1 MSKGVRDFSVIDLKT
16 PLSVNGKLVVVIHPP
31 LRLGLVNEIHIQGY
45 PKPLYIRGEEAVKY
59 PLRPSKNRETVFL
72 YEIPIADLKERLEGL
87 DEVSGGVAN
96 D

>member
-16 PLSVNGKLVVVIHPP
+16 PLSVNGKLVVVIHP

-72 YEIPIADLKERLEGL
+72 YEITHCRLKRA
-87 DEVSGGVAN
+87 SGGLRRRIRGGCE
-96 D
+96 

>member
-16 PLSVNGKLVVVIHPP
+16 PLSVNGKLVVVIHP
-31 LRLGLVNEIHIQGY
+31 LRLGLVNEIHISGY